1 MPSNIKVVIA
11 GGGVGGLLT
20 ALLLERAGMDY
31 VILERASQYKRL
43 GATLTLSCQIV
54 RLFDQLGLLEELLSI
69 ARRLSA
75 MTFYK
80 QDLSLIGRTPLEHF
94 KERYGYSSIGMARP
108 DFVEF
113 LLRHVNKE
121 KLLWSK
127 KILSAEQDS
136 EGVSV
141 TCADGSVYK
150 GDILV
155 GADGAYSTIR
165 EYMYR
170 QMQSEGA
177 TIPEAD
183 LLPLRF
189 EMYCNV
195 GVAYGLD
202 PAVYSC
208 LTSEWVEL
216 DGTLASEEPFTIW
229 ALPVHNGGIA
239 WVAGGKRL
247 KPKVDDNLQERE
259 SDWAIRTREDLS
271 EQLRDIKLPIGGT
284 LGDLVDHTDPQA
296 ISRVL
301 LEDKLFTTW
310 YHGRTVLIG
319 DACHKLLPFG
329 GQGAT
334 QAMLDAISLVN
345 MLQALPANEPE
356 KIKQGFESH
365 FQNRFPS
372 AQGAYNSSV
381 MAGKLSG
388 ERGFVADIS
397 RALALKYMPQFMV
410 DYAMD
415 ILHRDRPVMNYLPSP
430 PVLGTVPANPKVF
443 AFLEEEVAAA
453 TVL

>member
-1 MPSNIKVVIA
+1 MAPNIKVIIA

-20 ALLLERAGMDY
+20 AMLLERANIDY
-31 VILERASQYKRL
+31 VVLERASEYKRL
-43 GATLTLSCQIV
+43 GAALTLSCQIV
-54 RLFDQLGLLEELLSI
+54 RLFDQLGLLEELILE
-69 ARRLSA
+69 ARLVKA
-75 MTFYK
+75 MTFYNQK
-80 QDLSLIGRTPLEHF
+80 LDLIGRTPLDHF
-94 KERYGYSSIGMARP
+94 KDRYGYASIGMARP
-108 DFVEF
+108 DFIEF

-127 KILSAEQDS
+127 KILSTEQNA

-150 GDILV
+150 GDILI
-155 GADGAYSTIR
+155 GADGAYSTVR
-165 EYMYR
+165 EHMYR
-170 QMQSEGA
+170 QMQAEGV
-177 TIPEAD
+177 TVPEAD

-202 PAVYSC
+202 PAKYSC
-208 LTSEWVEL
+208 FDSKWVEL
-216 DGTLASEEPFTIW
+216 DGTLASDEPFTIW
-229 ALPVHNGGIA
+229 VLPVNKGGIA

-247 KPKVDDNLQERE
+247 QPKIDDHVQERE
-259 SDWAIRTREDLS
+259 TDWAIRTQEDLS
-271 EQLRDIKLPIGGT
+271 EQLRDIKLPVGGT

-334 QAMLDAISLVN
+334 QAMLDGINLVN
-345 MLQALPANEPE
+345 MLQALPENKPE
-356 KIKQGFESH
+356 KIQQGFEAH
-365 FQNRFPS
+365 RKARFPS
-372 AQGAYNSSV
+372 AEGAFNSSV
-381 MAGKLSG
+381 MAGKLSA
-388 ERGFVADIS
+388 ERGFVADVS
-397 RALALKYMPQFMV
+397 RALTLKYMPQFLV

-415 ILHRDRPVMNYLPSP
+415 ILHRDRPIMNFLPSP
-430 PVLGTVPANPKVF
+430 PVLGSVPANPKVY
-443 AFLEEEVAAA
+443 AFPEEGAAA
-453 TVL
+453 TAV